1 MSDLKT
7 LEDLLTFYKSEIFDS
22 DLKAYLSNELVGL
35 YIINI
40 YYPDFHFISGYDDT
54 GNHWTKYLIYIL
66 KGNYPS
72 LYKNLLNKF
81 DVSDNR
87 LDNEPLSLIEERILI
102 GICTKILSSEDKKV
116 IGHNLADLTKYL
128 INKRSS
134 QVQDV
139 IKKINKIKNG

>member
-7 LEDLLTFYKSEIFDS
+7 LEDLLIFYKSEIFDS

-72 LYKNLLNKF
+72 LYKNLSNKF
-81 DVSDNR
+81 DVSDTR

-128 INKRSS
+128 ISKRSS

-139 IKKINKIKNG
+139 TKKINKIKNG